1 MEYWYRGY
9 DGRYGVFDSP
19 NNYTFVTNDIEY
31 ALEYVKEYEFGKIA
45 RVVLT
50 CRDNEIGEVYDL
62 PDNVDYLDPGDENFN
77 EFILGNHLKGYSFIV
92 SSYGSDCVCISKDYV
107 RVVDKDFQVG
117 ENIDEDLG
125 NPLDKETQEYID
137 DGLLIYNDLNLVD
150 EDLTKEQEEF
160 FQNSVIRDS
169 NGELIPMWHGT
180 TIKFNEFKSP
190 INWFTMSEDYAKEY
204 ATWSDSKPVYF
215 QAYLNCQK
223 PFNCGDTS
231 EPIYDLLPIKP
242 YKLSVASKK
251 FIHKLGISE
260 DDFLGLVKLEN
271 EQAPNERDLGG
282 FKKKLHVITRMPEF
296 AKIVASK
303 GYDSLITK
311 EAGHV
316 CVGVFNA
323 NDIKAIDNKKPTK
336 NNDIN
341 K

>member
-9 DGRYGVFDSP
+9 DSRYGVFGSP
-19 NNYTFVTNDIEY
+19 NKYTFVTCD
-31 ALEYVKEYEFGKIA
+31 LEYVLEYAKENEFGKIA

-62 PDNVDYLDPGDENFN
+62 PDDVDYLDPGDENFD
-77 EFILGNHLKGYSFIV
+77 EFILGNNLKGYSFIV
-92 SSYGSDCVCISKDYV
+92 YSYGAECVCISKDYV
-107 RVVDKDFQVG
+107 RVVDEDFQIEG
-117 ENIDEDLG
+117 DLDEDLE
-125 NPLDKETQEYID
+125 NSLDKETQKYID
-137 DGLLIYNDLNLVD
+137 DGLLIYNDLNPID

-169 NGELIPMWHGT
+169 KGELIPMWHGT

-190 INWFTMSEDYAKEY
+190 INWFTMSEEYAKEY
-204 ATWSDSKPVYF
+204 ATWSDSEPIYF

-223 PFNCGDTS
+223 PFNCGDIG
-231 EPIYDLLPIKP
+231 EPIYNLLPIKP
-242 YKLSVASKK
+242 YKLSIASKRLT
-251 FIHKLGISE
+251 HKLGVSE
-260 DDFLGLVKLEN
+260 DDFLGLVELEN
-271 EQAPNERDLGG
+271 KQAPNERDPDG

-323 NDIKAIDNKKPTK
+323 NGIKAIDNGKPTK
-336 NNDIN
+336 SSDIN
-341 K
+341 R